1 MIGREE
7 VIMVSKIDEE
17 TGEIS
22 GRTRNFKEIYIPKNE
37 RIQLGDLI
45 PVKIRGY
52 KRVWNSIESICF
64 EKEIV
69 NGIFLNI
76 QKDENSYIFGV
87 MIKISEEEFEVLKLR
102 EKNYSC
108 VTIKKESVINQ
119 KLDDDLIA
127 FMTTKEDKIAKIG
140 QENCFIPSRYIEI
153 VKEGVENFSKEFQDN
168 FEDIFSNF
176 PFEIKEGI
184 YTFSDPIQNQA
195 AKNSKRL

>member
-1 MIGREE
+1 MNLYERFYMYLFGFGSLVNIKSAQNSFKNREL
-7 VIMVSKIDEE
+7 K
-17 TGEIS
+17 
-22 GRTRNFKEIYIPKNE
+22 KE
-37 RIQLGDLI
+37 DLI

-108 VTIKKESVINQ
+108 VTIKKEDTFNQ
-119 KLDDDLIA
+119 NLDEDLIA

-153 VKEGVENFSKEFQDN
+153 VKEGVKNFSKEFQDN

>member
-1 MIGREE
+1 MNLYERFYMYLFGFGSLVNIKSAQNSFKNREL
-7 VIMVSKIDEE
+7 K
-17 TGEIS
+17 
-22 GRTRNFKEIYIPKNE
+22 KE
-37 RIQLGDLI
+37 DLI

-52 KRVWNSIESICF
+52 KRVWNSIESIYF

-153 VKEGVENFSKEFQDN
+153 VKEGVKNFSKEFQDN

-195 AKNSKRL
+195 AKNSKRLS

>member
-1 MIGREE
+1 MNLYERFYMYLFGFGSLVNIKSAQNSFKNREL
-7 VIMVSKIDEE
+7 K
-17 TGEIS
+17 
-22 GRTRNFKEIYIPKNE
+22 KE
-37 RIQLGDLI
+37 DLI

-140 QENCFIPSRYIEI
+140 QENCFIPSRYIKI

>member
-1 MIGREE
+1 MNLYERFYMYLFGFGSLINIKSAQNSFKNREL
-7 VIMVSKIDEE
+7 K
-17 TGEIS
+17 
-22 GRTRNFKEIYIPKNE
+22 KE
-37 RIQLGDLI
+37 DLI

-76 QKDENSYIFGV
+76 QKDENSEIFGV
-87 MIKISEEEFEVLKLR
+87 IIKISEEEFEVLKLR

-153 VKEGVENFSKEFQDN
+153 VKEGVKNFSKEFQDN

>member
-1 MIGREE
+1 MNLYERFYMYLFGFGSLVNIKSAQNSFKNREL
-7 VIMVSKIDEE
+7 K
-17 TGEIS
+17 
-22 GRTRNFKEIYIPKNE
+22 KE
-37 RIQLGDLI
+37 DLI

-140 QENCFIPSRYIEI
+140 QENCFIPSRYIQI
-153 VKEGVENFSKEFQDN
+153 VKEGVKNFSKEFQDN

-176 PFEIKEGI
+176 PFEIKDGI

-195 AKNSKRL
+195 AKNSEKL